1 MTIWNVDIMWGLMLF
16 GIALFTGVCI
26 VFNPV
31 LRGFRI
37 MGVAVAYCV
46 AAWMAFALPW
56 VVAATTWCVFA
67 VAGGVFA
74 FAYELWARYRYRGT
88 GRRERP
94 LVLIQGFLL
103 WPALVPD
110 AIEGI
115 LVDMGVLAP
124 SAAGRGGSD
133 VQPGAQTDGT
143 A

>member
-31 LRGFRI
+31 LRGFRV
-37 MGVAVAYCV
+37 MGVALAYCV

-56 VVAATTWCVFA
+56 VVAITTWCVFA
-67 VAGGVFA
+67 VAGGVFV
-74 FAYELWARYRYRGT
+74 FAYELWARYRYKGT
-88 GRRERP
+88 GRKERP

-103 WPALVPD
+103 WPAMVPD

-115 LVDMGVLAP
+115 LVDFGVLEP
-124 SAAGRGGSD
+124 SGPGREAAVSKAGSAS
-133 VQPGAQTDGT
+133 Q
-143 A
+143 

>member
-37 MGVAVAYCV
+37 MGVALAYAV

-56 VVAATTWCVFA
+56 VVAATTWCVVA

-74 FAYELWARYRYRGT
+74 FAYELWARYRYQGT

-103 WPALVPD
+103 WPAMVPD

-115 LVDMGVLAP
+115 LVDMGVLDP
-124 SAAGRGGSD
+124 SGPGRES
-133 VQPGAQTDGT
+133 PARAQDYATE
-143 A
+143 